1 MSTHIGF
8 GTPGTQDFA
17 RFDILAD
24 SSSGTYP
31 DWAINTTVV
40 TDHIVGSND
49 FEKQIMG
56 FGEASITLRL
66 SFDSRDDF
74 RAFQTRWFRKA
85 TLVLLAMFTRH
96 EGEVRHWMG
105 RDYELY
111 PDTLLEDVRGVTHL
125 IGGEVECSA
134 TFTRSASGLGVGQ
147 W

>member
-1 MSTHIGF
+1 MSTYVGF

-24 SSSGTYP
+24 PSSGVYP
-31 DWAINTTVV
+31 DWTPTAHVV
-40 TDHIVGSND
+40 TDYIVGSND
-49 FEKQIMG
+49 FEKQILG
-56 FGEASITLRL
+56 FGEAAITLRL
-66 SFDSRDDF
+66 SFDSREAY
-74 RAFQTRWFRKA
+74 RAFQTRWFHKA
-85 TLVLLAMFTRH
+85 TLVLFAMFTRH
-96 EGEVRHWMG
+96 DGDVRHWMG

-111 PDTLLEDVRGVTHL
+111 PNTLLENISNTTHL